1 MLNSSQHLSAL
12 HWEVLGVLRGPNYH
26 ITAELCSIEE
36 VRDTD
41 AEGGAVNNPEAGEL
55 RAKMENETVKP
66 VKEEEKVEELMKDED
81 DPEMAGL
88 CEYEKIRLRNIR
100 RREALFA
107 ELDLKEAKHEA
118 REASGVKK
126 EAVSTRRGGTEEGLG
141 GMDHSWDKEEQ
152 HIAEVGQNPANGS
165 PGPADNPEAKDKLI
179 LDTMGFSSF
188 GDPNYQRRKIQSV

>member
-126 EAVSTRRGGTEEGLG
+126 EAVSTRRGGTEEGLRARVVASG
-141 GMDHSWDKEEQ
+141 HPSLVSPSPLPCPPRLSL
-152 HIAEVGQNPANGS
+152 VGT
-165 PGPADNPEAKDKLI
+165 GPDGTQTRL
-179 LDTMGFSSF
+179 
-188 GDPNYQRRKIQSV
+188 